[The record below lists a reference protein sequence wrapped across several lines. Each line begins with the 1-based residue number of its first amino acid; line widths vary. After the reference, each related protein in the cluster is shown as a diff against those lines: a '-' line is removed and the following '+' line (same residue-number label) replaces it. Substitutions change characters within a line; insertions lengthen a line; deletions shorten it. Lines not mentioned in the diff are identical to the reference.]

1 VDGTLYDFGETTIAC
16 STDLGLYGNK
26 TFTCN
31 TNHSITYSQTCNKV
45 LCKIPDSGSTLQNS
59 AIDGRFVEFSG
70 ATLAPLDCKS
80 GYYYTNCSSGQTV
93 NCGRPQYTCLY
104 DLSAGL
110 VNNYGRLNLYGYRCE
125 RITCNLPTSGNFVL
139 NSVLDNDPS
148 DNNPSGV
155 VNWTGSAFISTTC
168 KEGFYMSDSTN
179 PPKYSCDGTS
189 QPGLIT
195 TNNSCSPVTCDIAD
209 RVGMFA
215 KNNLEYGVNKTT
227 SCNKPGYSG
236 LVTYTCGGAVSS
248 AGKGTLSG
256 VSSTCKESSCDRA
269 QNNAQTYDSSVGT
282 SDQVGGAGGKI
293 LAASTFLKGGNGGSA
308 SNVSGVT
315 SGSGGGG
322 GSASMISINNRIVA
336 IAGGGGGGAG
346 GGITENTSSAFT
358 KSNNYDLEQTL
369 LSNVFGPSLVAEMQY
384 SVINGSEANTAG
396 VLYQRNSGSTFS
408 LSAPAGMFINDI
420 FLASSG
426 NPTID
431 FSVSA
436 NLILKHGSCNNLQ
449 GLEEMNKCLGKESCS
464 FTVDQSLSCAGITP
478 NFGVVAS
485 YYFQEPTLSLKI
497 NPPSGTGLIDSPAK
511 NITQFDSLNRNFI
524 AANNIRN
531 DVVYTFSLLSNDNW
545 AKFNYLSDEYYIPDN
560 PSSSDIR
567 VRFHRE
573 NTTYAPKLKVGN
585 SSLEIKKDTGGS
597 LTLGYIKTNIEYILR
612 RKTIDSVEY
621 WTIRPYISINA
632 APLPSEQREKPK
644 RTCMTNLFSAGGGVN
659 VIWSQPNSYCVSKC
673 PGFADDNRIGVGAT
687 QHTLSNG
694 VTAIAKWGEGNMGEF
709 VIQRFTG
716 ATVAN
721 SSEDGGGLEFSKDST
736 SFDISVFRSDDATN
750 KFILARYCNTDGT
763 WSDPISLCEITNSD
777 TNKTPPTVGAT
788 SYINSSTSTWGGYN
802 NFMEANSAHTA
813 TSSCSDGYG
822 PDFTG
827 DTIKLG
833 ETSYYSTFKYK
844 CVMPA
849 GGKVDQAYFEK
860 VPDSDRRDCIK
871 FCKVGEYFKQD
882 GKKPISISY
891 SGKSE
896 YKVKNGTAVELE
908 CESRYL
914 PAKIGLTRPTDG
926 RKPTVTCNTS
936 SSSWDGVITNP
947 CTLADRCTLA
957 NEGSAEGNK
966 SVFRSRLC

>member
-1 VDGTLYDFGETTIAC
+1 M
-16 STDLGLYGNK
+16 
-26 TFTCN
+26 
-31 TNHSITYSQTCNKV
+31 
-45 LCKIPDSGSTLQNS
+45 
-59 AIDGRFVEFSG
+59 
-70 ATLAPLDCKS
+70 
-80 GYYYTNCSSGQTV
+80 
-93 NCGRPQYTCLY
+93 
-104 DLSAGL
+104 
-110 VNNYGRLNLYGYRCE
+110 
-125 RITCNLPTSGNFVL
+125 
-139 NSVLDNDPS
+139 

-168 KEGFYMSDSTN
+168 KEGFYMSDPTN

-215 KNNLEYGVNKTT
+215 KNNLEYGVNKVT

-236 LVTYTCGGAVSS
+236 QVTYTCGGAVSS

-322 GSASMISINNRIVA
+322 GSASMISINNRIIA

-346 GGITENTSSAFT
+346 GGITENTSSAYT

-369 LSNVFGPSLVAEMQY
+369 LSNVFGPYLIAEMQY
-384 SVINGSEANTAG
+384 SGINGSNANTAG

-408 LSAPAGMFINDI
+408 INAPPGMFINDI
-420 FLASSG
+420 FLTSSG

-497 NPPSGTGLIDSPAK
+497 NPPSGTVLINSPVK

-531 DVVYTFSLLSNDNW
+531 DVVYTFSLLKNETW
-545 AKFNYLSDEYYIPDN
+545 AKFNYLSDQYYIAEN
-560 PSSSDIR
+560 PPSNDIR

-573 NTTYAPKLKVGN
+573 NTTLSPQLKIGN
-585 SSLEIKKDTGGS
+585 TSLEIKKDTGSS
-597 LTLGYIKTNIEYILR
+597 LTMGYIKINTDYILR
-612 RKTIDSVEY
+612 KKVIDGVNY
-621 WTIRPYISINA
+621 WTIRPYISKNA
-632 APLPSEQREKPK
+632 SPLSALQREKPK

-659 VIWSQPNSYCVSKC
+659 VIWSQPNSYCINSC
-673 PGFADDNRIGVGAT
+673 PSFADDNRIGVGAT
-687 QHTLSNG
+687 QHTLSSG
-694 VTAIAKWGEGNMGEF
+694 VTAIAKWGEGTLGQYT
-709 VIQRFTG
+709 IQRFTG
-716 ATVAN
+716 TTVAN
-721 SSEDGGGLEFSKDST
+721 SSEDGGGLEFSKT
-736 SFDISVFRSDDATN
+736 ATAFDISVYKSDDTSN
-750 KFILARYCNTDGT
+750 KFILARLCNADGT
-763 WSDPISLCEITNSD
+763 WSNPISLCEITNS
-777 TNKTPPTVGAT
+777 TTSKTPPIVGAT
-788 SYINSSTSTWGGYN
+788 SYINSQTSSGSVSN
-802 NFMEANSAHTA
+802 NFMQANSSDTA

-822 PDFTG
+822 PEFTG
-827 DTIKLG
+827 DIFKSG
-833 ETSYYSTFKYK
+833 DPVFPTFKYK
-844 CVMPA
+844 CVIPE
-849 GGKVDQAYFEK
+849 GGKVDKAYFEK
-860 VPDSDRRDCIK
+860 VPDPDRRDCIK
-871 FCKVGEYFKQD
+871 SCVVQEYFKTI
-882 GKKPISISY
+882 GAKPSSISY
-891 SGKSE
+891 STKAD
-896 YKVKNGTAVELE
+896 YKMKNATEIQLE
-908 CESRYL
+908 CASQYL
-914 PAKIGLTRPTDG
+914 PAKINGTRPTDG
-926 RKPTVTCNTS
+926 RKPTVTCSTS
-936 SSSWDGVITNP
+936 ASWNGTITNP
-947 CTLADRCTLA
+947 CTLADRCTLT
-957 NEGSAEGNK
+957 NEGSVARAGSDDTWFPLSNFINETHRTNGMNHGLDLKVTYAPDATQQAKKYGKCGYCAHTNWVKTYIFGDFQTNYTYSRKYLKSYYCNDGAWVVEWENNDTSYDRACDGDDWDHPIQIGQSWEWGGREHPSNK
-966 SVFRSRLC
+966 YLGGCISNNTSKYSTNLPDQN